1 MSPPLP
7 PSPSLYGAIY
17 KLTYSFVH
25 FLLSFAAALFYQES
39 RRPKAFSSHTEDLE
53 RGEVHTSQC
62 RRPAAPILQ
71 NYSSSDS
78 SRSERPSRQQQI
90 RSSNSNSKRN
100 VQFELPKTRAS
111 PPLGRIDLFS
121 SSSTDSR
128 SPMRKSLDR
137 LRCTAN
143 PRAHHATYFLD

>member
-1 MSPPLP
+1 MSPPIP

-17 KLTYSFVH
+17 KVTYSFVH
-25 FLLSFAAALFYQES
+25 FLLSFAAALFYQGSS
-39 RRPKAFSSHTEDLE
+39 RRPKTLSSYSEDLE
-53 RGEVHTSQC
+53 SGEVHTPQC
-62 RRPAAPILQ
+62 RLPAAPITPSCSTLEL
-71 NYSSSDS
+71 SRS
-78 SRSERPSRQQQI
+78 SRPSQQQLT
-90 RSSNSNSKRN
+90 RSNSKRN

-121 SSSTDSR
+121 SSSTESR
-128 SPMRKSLDR
+128 SPMRKSLHR